1 LKNQKRSYASVTA
14 LVLALAMSMP
24 SMGTA
29 QETKMQDRVAEL
41 KLATTVNKQALAQYS
56 WQEQQTIS
64 IKGEV
69 KKEDLYQ
76 VHLGPDGNP
85 QKTDLDPQQQSSGG
99 RQHGIKHRVKEKKTE
114 EYEEYGKQIGSLAQS
129 YAKPDP
135 DRIQQAYQHGNVLV
149 GPLGTPNEVRLV
161 IQNYLK
167 QGDSLTFVLDRARK
181 VVQSIQVS
189 SYLNDPKDA
198 VTISAQFAQLPDGTN
213 HVSSM
218 VVNGVSKQLTVN
230 TQNSNYQKV

>member
-1 LKNQKRSYASVTA
+1 MAA
-14 LVLALAMSMP
+14 
-24 SMGTA
+24 A
-29 QETKMQDRVAEL
+29 QDTKIQDRVAEL
-41 KLATTVNKQALAQYS
+41 KLAAAVNKQAMAQYT

-69 KKEDLYQ
+69 KKQNFYQ
-76 VHLGPDGNP
+76 VRLGPDGKPQKMALNP
-85 QKTDLDPQQQSSGG
+85 QEPPSGG

-114 EYEEYGKQIGSLAQS
+114 EFEDYGQQIASLAQS

-135 DRIQQAYQHGNVLV
+135 DKIQEAYQQGNVLV
-149 GPLGTPNEVRLV
+149 GPTSTPNESRLV

-167 QGDSLTFVLDRARK
+167 PGDSVTFVFDRTRK

-189 SYLNDPKDA
+189 SYLTDPKDS
-198 VTISAQFAQLPDGTN
+198 VTISSQFAQLPDGTN

-218 VVNGVSKQLTVN
+218 VVNGVSKQLTVS